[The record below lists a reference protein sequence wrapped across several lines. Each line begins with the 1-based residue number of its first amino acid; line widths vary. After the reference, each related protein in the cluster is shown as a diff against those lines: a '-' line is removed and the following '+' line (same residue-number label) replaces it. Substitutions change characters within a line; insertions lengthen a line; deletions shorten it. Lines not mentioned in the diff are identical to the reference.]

1 MSIQVDELEQ
11 SKSVRYHISRD
22 GTQVLAWCTDA
33 VPFPNLVFIDALT
46 NIKSSLY
53 CHEGLVRHAVFGRE
67 SARIISCGNDGKV
80 VVWDSTALEPLMS
93 LVGHDGVVLCCCIN
107 HDGTHI
113 VSSGEDCT
121 VRVKPCNSCPP
132 CDLSWVAFL
141 PVLWARGQPYNSYPC
156 SLSQASLPVKRRVL
170 SFPPHPGNTPR
181 PPANVPPLGAPVE
194 C

>member
-121 VRVKPCNSCPP
+121 VRMKPCC
-132 CDLSWVAFL
+132 
-141 PVLWARGQPYNSYPC
+141 NSYLLYDPLPSHSC
-156 SLSQASLPVKRRVL
+156 VLLPASLPVKRP
-170 SFPPHPGNTPR
+170 S
-181 PPANVPPLGAPVE
+181 PLIPSSSW
-194 C
+194 